1 MILCLFVFTSF
12 IIPLEIGWDA
22 GFKLG
27 TQTEQADFT
36 NWMTF
41 LPSNLQEEI
50 SPNPEALSVNA

>member
-1 MILCLFVFTSF
+1 MSF
-12 IIPLEIGWDA
+12 IIPLKIGWDT
-22 GFKLG
+22 GFKLC

-50 SPNPEALSVNA
+50 SPNPEALNVNA